1 MQYYNGP
8 LTAPLVARPHHSMAR
23 GLILRRRVYT
33 LAGALALLG
42 SVIAVTLAGEMV
54 PPSRGAQ
61 KSETVPIHTILE
73 LFTSQ
78 GCSSCPPAD
87 ALLKDFAQDPGVAA
101 LSLPVDYWD
110 YLGWKDT
117 FASPRNTERQKAY
130 AKARGDGAIYTP
142 QLVVNGTLHVNGARK
157 PEIQSAIEL
166 THNNTG
172 LQHVPIRFWQEA
184 NTLNIEA
191 GGAEAGREIAEAT
204 VWLGLVQPT
213 GTVEITKGEN
223 AGNTL
228 TYTNI
233 VRELTPIGLWKG
245 QPLLIQIPRAAVMQA
260 ATQKSVVLIQEGKAG
275 PIIGAAWANLW

>member
-1 MQYYNGP
+1 M
-8 LTAPLVARPHHSMAR
+8 
-23 GLILRRRVYT
+23 RRRVYT
-33 LAGALALLG
+33 LAGVLALLG
-42 SVIAVTLAGEMV
+42 SAAAAALAGEMV
-54 PPSRGAQ
+54 PPSRSTAKG
-61 KSETVPIHTILE
+61 ETVAIHTILE

-87 ALLKDFAQDPGVAA
+87 AILKDLAQDPGVAA

-117 FASPRNTERQKAY
+117 FASPRNAERQKAY

-157 PEIQSAIEL
+157 PDIESAIEL
-166 THNNTG
+166 TTKNTA

-184 NTLNIEA
+184 NTLNIEMS
-191 GGAEAGREIAEAT
+191 GAEPGREVIEAT
-204 VWLGLVQPT
+204 VWLGLVQPK
-213 GTVEITKGEN
+213 GTVEITRGEN

-245 QPLLIQIPRAAVMQA
+245 QPLLVQIPRAAVMQA
-260 ATQKSVVLIQEGKAG
+260 ATQKSIVLIQEGKAG
-275 PIIGAAWANLW
+275 PIIGAAWADLW